1 MLRYTLSFR
10 RSCSSA
16 LLQLREL
23 NHSGLTL
30 HTVEGE
36 ADLPRS
42 PAPEEKGICTDQI
55 FGAFRLALKIMQCS
69 SGCSRARFFL
79 RYVRREVDRDE
90 K

>member
-1 MLRYTLSFR
+1 MKGSQALRKDVLRQTLSFP

-36 ADLPRS
+36 AHLPRS
-42 PAPEEKGICTDQI
+42 QAPEEKGICTDQI
-55 FGAFRLALKIMQCS
+55 CGAFPLALKIM
-69 SGCSRARFFL
+69 
-79 RYVRREVDRDE
+79 
-90 K
+90 